1 MRMSPLRRAVSD
13 NVPAV
18 ARCEQRCYRDV
29 LWAAISSQQRAV
41 ADEVG
46 GEDGVVDAN
55 LLEESLLV
63 ETVTVGLIHGDF
75 DGPSGVKWEEWLSKE
90 FSIWEEEYSSS
101 GISP

>member
-1 MRMSPLRRAVSD
+1 M
-13 NVPAV
+13 
-18 ARCEQRCYRDV
+18 
-29 LWAAISSQQRAV
+29 

-75 DGPSGVKWEEWLSKE
+75 DGPSGVK
-90 FSIWEEEYSSS
+90 
-101 GISP
+101 